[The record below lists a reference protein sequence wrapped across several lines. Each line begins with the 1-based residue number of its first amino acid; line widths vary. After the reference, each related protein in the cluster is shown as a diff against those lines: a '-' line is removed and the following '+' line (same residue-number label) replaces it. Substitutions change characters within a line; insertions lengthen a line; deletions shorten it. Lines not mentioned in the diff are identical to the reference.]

1 MSEFLGLEGM
11 DLSGVEVK
19 KIAAILPVGRHVTTI
34 TEAAI
39 ERNDAKNTATLN
51 LTYKGD
57 AGSIRQWIYVFHG
70 GSPAAQEI
78 GLKQLKELIVICG
91 GDGKSAPAPDFFK
104 GKRVG
109 VHVKEDEYN
118 GKTNLK
124 VNYNFMPP
132 PEKDGDKNKTTDAPL
147 DDEIPFWCTQYTPK
161 PKSY

>member
-19 KIAAILPVGRHVTTI
+19 KIAAILPVGRHVTKI

-51 LTYKGD
+51 LTYVGD

-70 GSPAAQEI
+70 SSPQAQEI

-91 GDGKSAPAPDFFK
+91 GDGKIAPSPDFFK

-109 VHVKEDEYN
+109 VHVKEEEYN

-132 PEKDGDKNKTTDAPL
+132 AVTKDGASEATADPL
-147 DDEIPFWCTQYTPK
+147 DDEIPF
-161 PKSY
+161 